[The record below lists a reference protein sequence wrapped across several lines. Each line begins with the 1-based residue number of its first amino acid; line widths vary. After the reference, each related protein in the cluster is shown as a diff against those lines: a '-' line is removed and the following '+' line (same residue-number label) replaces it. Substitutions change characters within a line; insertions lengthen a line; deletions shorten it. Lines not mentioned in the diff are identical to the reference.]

1 MDASVGGPEAA
12 GFVGFEPSAMG
23 EAAPVL
29 VVSRYRVES
38 DRSQWLSQMRM
49 ALAVLGQSAGFVR
62 GQIAQATDDA
72 DLMVVS
78 TSWTNVGAYRKALSR
93 FEVKAQVVPLLSMA
107 IDEPSAFESVVVLD
121 DTGERL
127 FASGLAADHG
137 DVSLGS
143 AAAASVAS
151 ISELDQ
157 R

>member
-1 MDASVGGPEAA
+1 MGI
-12 GFVGFEPSAMG
+12 FGFEPSAMG

>member
-1 MDASVGGPEAA
+1 
-12 GFVGFEPSAMG
+12 MG

>member
-1 MDASVGGPEAA
+1 MESEVE
-12 GFVGFEPSAMG
+12 GFEPSAMG

-29 VVSRYRVES
+29 VVSRYRVDA
-38 DRSQWLSQMRM
+38 DRANWLAQMRA
-49 ALAVLGQSAGFVR
+49 ALAILGQSSGFLR

-72 DLMVVS
+72 NLMVVS

-93 FEVKAQVVPLLSMA
+93 FEVKAQVIPLLSLA
-107 IDEPSAFESVVVLD
+107 IDEPSAFECVVVLD
-121 DTGERL
+121 DTGEQL

-137 DVSLGS
+137 DVGLGS

-151 ISELDQ
+151 IHGSFSGVE

>member
-1 MDASVGGPEAA
+1 
-12 GFVGFEPSAMG
+12 MG

-38 DRSQWLSQMRM
+38 DRSVWFAQMRA
-49 ALAVLGQSAGFVR
+49 ALGILGESAGFMR

-72 DLMVVS
+72 ELMVVS
-78 TSWTNVGAYRKALSR
+78 TSWTSVGAYRKALSR

-121 DTGERL
+121 DTSERI
-127 FASGLAADHG
+127 FASGLAADHC